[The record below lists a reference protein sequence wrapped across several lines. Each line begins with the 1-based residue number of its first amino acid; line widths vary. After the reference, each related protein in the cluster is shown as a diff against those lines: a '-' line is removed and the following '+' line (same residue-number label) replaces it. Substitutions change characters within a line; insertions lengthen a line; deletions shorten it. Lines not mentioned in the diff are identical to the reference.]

1 DGVMDNRPAA
11 NAGIESGDVLT
22 KIGKCEV
29 KEVYSYM
36 DCLTKVNAG
45 EEHPVT
51 VKRNGVEKVVTVKF

>member
-1 DGVMDNRPAA
+1 
-11 NAGIESGDVLT
+11 
-22 KIGKCEV
+22 
-29 KEVYSYM
+29 M